1 MAPRRNPV
9 RHFPQ
14 GVTLVATL
22 RPRDMALTLAGKH
35 TDPARWESDRR
46 ALREKV
52 KEAAAAQKKLQKE
65 RERAERKGAS
75 SGSSGRS
82 GADRD
87 AARDA
92 AGGVQGAAG
101 AQGAMGVGVVLRPG
115 VVVDPEEAEEVV
127 DDDSLVMLARGV
139 AYAGCGQVE
148 PLVKRL
154 YQQVELGGRAHGEML
169 LKQLKLM
176 CHTGERAWVGGR
188 EMRMQ
193 VRRGREGG
201 LG

>member
-1 MAPRRNPV
+1 M
-9 RHFPQ
+9 
-14 GVTLVATL
+14 ATL
-22 RPRDMALTLAGKH
+22 RPRDMALALAGKQ
-35 TDPARWESDRR
+35 TDPKWESERR

-52 KEAAAAQKKLQKE
+52 KEAAATQRKLQKE

-75 SGSSGRS
+75 SSSGRS

-92 AGGVQGAAG
+92 RGGVQGAAG
-101 AQGAMGVGVVLRPG
+101 AVGGGGGVVLRPG

-148 PLVKRL
+148 PLVKKL
-154 YQQVELGGRAHGEML
+154 YQQVG
-169 LKQLKLM
+169 K
-176 CHTGERAWVGGR
+176 T
-188 EMRMQ
+188 RMWSKCIKMN
-193 VRRGREGG
+193 VNVYRIRGAYT
-201 LG
+201 